1 MPTPVMARAMYK
13 WWRLVANHIRNQP
26 QIWGFGNGKG
36 WSSSHG
42 ISAMVDNCCSA
53 RMWMNLTIGVY
64 VGTTWGTKGMN
75 RMTRSMKNILPGV
88 YSQGR
93 WLHVCRT
100 CVQSSLSWQHSLD
113 FKALKIAR
121 FNISILRWI
130 WIALNCSKLSLHRRI
145 SSSPPLI
152 QILFSCFLEWT
163 HSLKLNFLLGSNSS
177 FP

>member
-1 MPTPVMARAMYK
+1 
-13 WWRLVANHIRNQP
+13 
-26 QIWGFGNGKG
+26 
-36 WSSSHG
+36 
-42 ISAMVDNCCSA
+42 
-53 RMWMNLTIGVY
+53 MNLTIGVY

-75 RMTRSMKNILPGV
+75 RMTISMKNLLPGV

-177 FP
+177 FPQKVVVSFSPVSLIPSMWLVTVGSFQEAVSEDGSGVSEGVS